1 MLQYTVPPKAGDNR
15 WAKAEDKDSEENYS
29 YLIEPTTKPLK
40 NSYYQNLKKLY
51 FATLYGSA
59 PKKLNWSPSI
69 TAMLSG
75 DVSDG
80 TPQRGQPSGKP

>member
-15 WAKAEDKDSEENYS
+15 WAKAEDKVSEENYS
-29 YLIEPTTKPLK
+29 YLTEPMTKPLK
-40 NSYYQNLKKLY
+40 DPLWQSLKRLS

-59 PKKLNWSPSI
+59 PKKLNWSPSLA
-69 TAMLSG
+69 AMISG